1 MDDEFPLGVSK
12 VYANVYCNL
21 FSTTIFYLFRNI
33 LFALTKLGK
42 NLGHYKLVRIA
53 YKRLQALRL
62 PTQLEELVEIGS
74 IEIKTKP
81 FIDAEVSNTM

>member
-1 MDDEFPLGVSK
+1 ML
-12 VYANVYCNL
+12 
-21 FSTTIFYLFRNI
+21 RNI

-62 PTQLEELVEIGS
+62 PNQLDELVEIGS
-74 IEIKTKP
+74 IEIRTKP
-81 FIDAEVSNTM
+81 FIDAEVGKVVSEFVLIIYVIH